1 MLYNRTIQLFEKCR
15 GAYYLHF
22 LCLTF
27 EARNLNML
35 KRWTYFFYALFIIFY
50 SWKRNLLRT
59 KYRRKKSMLLFYL
72 WSRFDSLQFDSPEF
86 PLLKQPT
93 FNLIG
98 AFCAWQQTVLM
109 NRPISLL
116 IKRSKGL
123 SEVVKG
129 KHSAHRLNRCMIGYV
144 QYPDTLIVTGVGI
157 SAGAVFFYFYLC
169 IQEILIYV
177 MSWLWMCASLLKFSF

>member
-1 MLYNRTIQLFEKCR
+1 MLYLLFFTVGKETFCVQSTGEKNQCYFFTFEV
-15 GAYYLHF
+15 GLTLF
-22 LCLTF
+22 SLTLLSSLCL
-27 EARNLNML
+27 NSQL
-35 KRWTYFFYALFIIFY
+35 
-50 SWKRNLLRT
+50 
-59 KYRRKKSMLLFYL
+59 
-72 WSRFDSLQFDSPEF
+72 
-86 PLLKQPT
+86 

-157 SAGAVFFYFYLC
+157 SAGAVFFNFYLC